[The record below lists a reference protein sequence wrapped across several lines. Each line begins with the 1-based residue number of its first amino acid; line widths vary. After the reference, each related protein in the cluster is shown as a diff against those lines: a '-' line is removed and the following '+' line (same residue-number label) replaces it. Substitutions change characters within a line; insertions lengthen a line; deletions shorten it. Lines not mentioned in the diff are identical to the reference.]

1 MDKLDNV
8 SIFISEGACAKD
20 IVAEMEARGE
30 EVPRDAFG
38 HVKLDKVNPGEW
50 FAKQFAAKIGAEKV
64 MVQKSGYYSR
74 AAAPNHEDRALIL
87 KCANLGVDS
96 ALAGVSGCVGEDEDQ
111 NCELRAI
118 EFPRIKGGK
127 HFDLTTQWFVDMMGE
142 IGQPIV

>member
-1 MDKLDNV
+1 
-8 SIFISEGACAKD
+8 
-20 IVAEMEARGE
+20 
-30 EVPRDAFG
+30 
-38 HVKLDKVNPGEW
+38 
-50 FAKQFAAKIGAEKV
+50 

-87 KCANLGVDS
+87 KCCNLGVDS